1 MSGSKIFKSNSL
13 IEKVDEQIKA
23 INLLA
28 LQGYTIIDLENNVIN
43 KWNLKKDKKKNISYN
58 RLPKLKTYRD

>member
-1 MSGSKIFKSNSL
+1 MSSSIK
-13 IEKVDEQIKA
+13 EKVNEQIKA
-23 INLLA
+23 IELLA

-43 KWNLKKDKKKNISYN
+43 KWNLKKDQKKNINYN

>member
-1 MSGSKIFKSNSL
+1 MSSSIK
-13 IEKVDEQIKA
+13 EKVNEQIKA
-23 INLLA
+23 IELLA

-43 KWNLKKDKKKNISYN
+43 KWNLNKDQKKNINYN